1 MSSRIAACVLVLLGL
16 LATAPCRAQ
25 SPASDGG
32 HDETFV
38 GTTEPMAE
46 HAVYFVV
53 TDRFVNGDPGND
65 QRDQG
70 RDKGPEFATFDR
82 PTPGAEAEQDNVGY
96 LGGDFKG
103 VLDNAGY
110 IRDMGFGAVWITPIV
125 DNPDEAFTGGSPV
138 VKGGL
143 WTDGGKTGY
152 HGYWGVNFHQLDEHL
167 PSPGL
172 DFRAFSAGMREH
184 GLKVVLDIVANHGS
198 PAFGMPVDQPKFGE
212 LYDAAGRL
220 VADHQNLPRE
230 RLDPA
235 GNPLHALYNTGEGIA
250 QLSDLADAN
259 PALLEYMVDA
269 YTHWIDEGADA
280 FRIDTI
286 GWMPHAFWKSFADR
300 VRAHRPGFFMF
311 AEAFSYDAAEIA
323 THTRPENGGYSVLDF
338 PLKAAM
344 ERAFGR
350 ERAGYQ
356 VLRRPLYLDG
366 GPYRNPYTLMTM
378 YDNHDMPRLDAD
390 DTGFI
395 DAHHFLFT
403 ARGTPVIYYGS
414 EVGFMRGTAEHAGN
428 RNYFGQ
434 ARVDAAPAS
443 PIHAALRRIARV
455 RAATPALQRGLQVNL
470 RLRGDQAVFYR
481 VLQQDGQ
488 AQIALVL
495 LNKGD
500 AAAELR
506 VGTYLQPGAWRSA
519 LDGRTVEVVAG
530 KPLVA
535 SVPAHGVEVWVL
547 DAPVT
552 DPGLR
557 KALRRAQA
565 AAREDGDRS

>member
-1 MSSRIAACVLVLLGL
+1 MSYRIASCALVLGL
-16 LATAPCRAQ
+16 LATAPSRAQ
-25 SPASDGG
+25 SPGPTGGPQAS
-32 HDETFV
+32 FV

-103 VLDNAGY
+103 VVDNAAY

-125 DNPDEAFTGGSPV
+125 DNPDEAFIGGIPV

-152 HGYWGVNFHQLDEHL
+152 HGYWGVNFHRLDEHL

-172 DFRAFSAGMREH
+172 DFRGFAERMRGE

-212 LYDAAGRL
+212 LYDAEGRL

-259 PALLEYMVDA
+259 PALLDYMVDA

-300 VRAHRPGFFMF
+300 IRAHRPGFFMF

-323 THTRPENGGYSVLDF
+323 AHTRPQNGGYSVLDF

-390 DTGFI
+390 DAGFI
-395 DAHHFLFT
+395 DAHNFLFT

-434 ARVDAAPAS
+434 ARVDAAPRS
-443 PIHAALRRIARV
+443 PIHQGLRRIARV
-455 RAATPALQRGLQVNL
+455 RAETPALQRGLQVPV
-470 RLRGDQAVFYR
+470 RMRGDQAVFYR
-481 VLQQDGQ
+481 VLQHEGR

-506 VGTYLQPGAWRSA
+506 VRKYLQPGAWRSA
-519 LDGRTVEVVAG
+519 LDGRVVAVEAG
-530 KPLVA
+530 TPLVA
-535 SVPAHGVEVWVL
+535 TVPAHGVEVLVL
-547 DAPVT
+547 DAPVADT
-552 DPGLR
+552 GLR
-557 KALRRAQA
+557 KALQRAQA
-565 AAREDGDRS
+565 VVRGEAGL